1 LLRNATPTPLLAAP
15 AGHRNAFDRAGR
27 RNVFAF
33 ISVVRLQVDK
43 AFGAVFRTLRLHSRQ
58 LIVLD
63 HIALAP
69 RRCFH
74 QVCAVSCTAC
84 SGLVFAG
91 FGLSA
96 LRFIVAVITV
106 LAFVLA
112 LDLDVVPDTCGGSA
126 DEAEAIANALFGTC
140 SGILPDRIKA
150 IARAFNRGRPSGQP

>member
-1 LLRNATPTPLLAAP
+1 MSEFGSQVVQHVGWKSGVGKLASVVIRMTGRLIASERDADAAPDGAGAAP

-69 RRCFH
+69 GAASVRFVRYPAPLAADSFSP
-74 QVCAVSCTAC
+74 V
-84 SGLVFAG
+84 LV
-91 FGLSA
+91 
-96 LRFIVAVITV
+96 
-106 LAFVLA
+106 
-112 LDLDVVPDTCGGSA
+112 
-126 DEAEAIANALFGTC
+126 
-140 SGILPDRIKA
+140 
-150 IARAFNRGRPSGQP
+150 